1 MVRKNEERRCLE
13 NEQSAVSSSGSGDL
27 MNEIDQVGKEE
38 ERVGFENVQFQAQDP
53 EI

>member
-27 MNEIDQVGKEE
+27 IDEIDQVGKEE